1 MKCVRYVKENK
12 DRKVFDELNSII
24 ECIKQKYYSRL
35 LNKLIDP
42 VSSSKVYW
50 PTLKMFLIN
59 EKISCI
65 PPLIHQNKY
74 VSDFKEKTEICNS
87 FWAMFCDE

>member
-42 VSSSKVYW
+42 VSSSKVY
-50 PTLKMFLIN
+50 
-59 EKISCI
+59 
-65 PPLIHQNKY
+65 
-74 VSDFKEKTEICNS
+74 
-87 FWAMFCDE
+87 